1 MNKLPKIADAEWVV
15 MKVLWNKS
23 PRSFGD
29 VVRELKDTVSWKPK
43 TIQTLLTRLVN
54 KKVISY
60 EVGNRGYLY
69 YPVVSEN
76 ECAREETKTLLGKI
90 YDGSLN
96 LLVKNFLESN
106 ELSQKEIDELEKI
119 IKMNR

>member
-1 MNKLPKIADAEWVV
+1 MNKIPQIADAEWMV

-23 PRSFGD
+23 PLSFGE
-29 VVRELKDTVSWKPK
+29 VVKELKDTASWKSK

-54 KKVISY
+54 KNAISY

-69 YPVVSEN
+69 YPIVSEN
-76 ECAREETKTLLGKI
+76 ECAREETKSLLGKI
-90 YDGSLN
+90 YNGSLN

-106 ELSQKEIDELEKI
+106 ELSQKEIDELKKI
-119 IKMNR
+119 LQDK